1 MKPLMNPQLDQAL
14 INQNHRLSYFKKLS
28 NGIENE
34 STTNQQQLVKTFIDE
49 SHIPNYMYQED
60 AKEVQTFI
68 RHKQSKH
75 ISSVVI
81 SLIILLA
88 SVAMVTYSQLT
99 DSYKLFG
106 SLAVF
111 VASIAFSA
119 FLIVND
125 RLFIPSQ
132 TLKNVKNVL
141 NIITNTGVADE

>member
-68 RHKQSKH
+68 RRKQTKH

-88 SVAMVTYSQLT
+88 SVTMATYSQLT

-119 FLIVND
+119 FLIIND
-125 RLFIPSQ
+125 RLFIPSK